1 MKKVG
6 KLILI
11 ILIILLVVVM
21 VLLYWL
27 SESKKKNIEVEN
39 TYSNTNT
46 PDEFIEIDKEAPI
59 QYTNTSIQ
67 KLNSTSI
74 LLSIQECIDKYYEYN
89 YLGDYNAIYNLL
101 DDDYKKN
108 KKINESNVFQNIDKV
123 EQRTKFFAIKVNQK
137 EISFDHEYKYYV
149 YGSSYSETYRE
160 INKELFI
167 VNLDVYNLTFTISPY
182 GTVNEEQY
190 SNIMKNIMSS
200 DTGAI
205 EKTGDSKS
213 TEIKSNNYNSFE
225 VKTYENLTKN
235 IIENYYKLY
244 YFFEVND
251 VKKSYELLDNEYRN
265 NKFDNE
271 NNYYSYVEKNKDSNI
286 NISYV
291 KKEESNDETI
301 YIGIDSKGCYYI
313 IKEKSVLDFKLLLD
327 SYSAPLQETRERYNS
342 ASDIE
347 RACMCL
353 ETVKEMINKKDY
365 SNIYKHLNET
375 FKRENFEN
383 VNKLEQE
390 LKAKYF
396 EKVDFK
402 YTKYKKEGESFVI
415 TVDMSSTDS
424 DQQNQDKVT
433 KNDFIIKLGNGIT
446 DFELSFNVN

>member
-1 MKKVG
+1 M
-6 KLILI
+6 
-11 ILIILLVVVM
+11 
-21 VLLYWL
+21 
-27 SESKKKNIEVEN
+27 
-39 TYSNTNT
+39 
-46 PDEFIEIDKEAPI
+46 
-59 QYTNTSIQ
+59 
-67 KLNSTSI
+67 
-74 LLSIQECIDKYYEYN
+74 
-89 YLGDYNAIYNLL
+89 
-101 DDDYKKN
+101 
-108 KKINESNVFQNIDKV
+108 
-123 EQRTKFFAIKVNQK
+123 
-137 EISFDHEYKYYV
+137 
-149 YGSSYSETYRE
+149 
-160 INKELFI
+160 
-167 VNLDVYNLTFTISPY
+167 
-182 GTVNEEQY
+182 
-190 SNIMKNIMSS
+190 
-200 DTGAI
+200 
-205 EKTGDSKS
+205 
-213 TEIKSNNYNSFE
+213 
-225 VKTYENLTKN
+225 
-235 IIENYYKLY
+235 Y